1 MNNGNRKGVSL
12 IKYTPEVKKEADII
26 IVRSFIAD
34 DVDIDN
40 PLWRSQKMCDFLD
53 IFYKQLSDLKGND
66 GSIDYPHEILD
77 PRTEPIVN
85 HNSLYDQSMV
95 VFSGKI
101 KGGKELN

>member
-77 PRTEPIVN
+77 PKTEPIVN
-85 HNSLYDQSMV
+85 QNSLYDQSMV
-95 VFSGKI
+95 VFSGTI
-101 KGGKELN
+101 